1 MDLIAYVQGPYGR
14 VEDERTDRDLEVEGE
29 LPADLAGVF
38 VQNHANPRFEPMGF
52 YHWFDGDGMVHGVE
66 IAGGKA
72 TYRNRYIRTAAFEAE
87 SAAGKVLAPGI
98 LGPLGPLDGAAPLDK
113 DTANTDVTFFQG
125 GLFATWWL
133 SGEPMRL
140 SLPDLDTV
148 GVERFGAPPG
158 LRVAAHPKV
167 DPRRGELVFI
177 DYDVYGRRPLR
188 TGVIGADGR
197 LLRLH
202 EVPGARPTLY
212 HDIAI
217 TEHHTVIPDL
227 PMAYNPAKLAQGKRR
242 PEFLRDAPARFA
254 VVHRDTGAVRWF
266 EASPCYSYHTVNAWE
281 ETDARGR
288 WITMVGCRYM
298 PVTRP
303 DGSID
308 EQRTAKDIAEL
319 VMHARLWRWRM
330 NLDTGATEEQC
341 LDAGHNLEFPSY
353 NSALTGRRT
362 RYGYF
367 VDHSDDVILQWA
379 GLRKCDLDT
388 GATLSAWRDDPTQS
402 WYSEPWF
409 AAADHPQS
417 EDHGYVIAFQWN
429 AAEQRQTLDIF
440 DARDLGQG
448 PVAQVLIPR
457 HIPTGFHGC
466 WFAASRL
473 KPRF

>member
-281 ETDARGR
+281 ETDARGSR
-288 WITMVGCRYM
+288 IHLIGCRIEQ
-298 PVTRP
+298 PVPLRP
-303 DGSID
+303 RAEDADVPRLFHLRLEPVLYRWTFDLGTGDVREEALDDTLTEFPRMDDRWLGARSRFAFHPRVDRGMTLLFDGLIRYDLEAGTSKTLALAPDKVGAEAVFAPRGAGEGDGWLIHFQTD
-308 EQRTAKDIAEL
+308 RQGERSEL
-319 VMHARLWRWRM
+319 VVI
-330 NLDTGATEEQC
+330 
-341 LDAGHNLEFPSY
+341 DAVEM
-353 NSALTGRRT
+353 T
-362 RYGYF
+362 
-367 VDHSDDVILQWA
+367 
-379 GLRKCDLDT
+379 
-388 GATLSAWRDDPTQS
+388 
-402 WYSEPWF
+402 
-409 AAADHPQS
+409 
-417 EDHGYVIAFQWN
+417 
-429 AAEQRQTLDIF
+429 
-440 DARDLGQG
+440 
-448 PVAQVLIPR
+448 PVARVKLPR
-457 HIPTGFHGC
+457 RVPFAFHAE
-466 WFAASRL
+466 WAPLTA
-473 KPRF
+473 